1 MVLAAGCIN
10 GAVSR
15 TLTAPTDRLRAV
27 LATGLYP
34 NLSSAVRGIVREQG
48 IGGWYRGL
56 PVWLLNRVPGVA
68 IEFAVHER
76 ALEALRHGFGS
87 DLASRR

>member
-48 IGGWYRGL
+48 VVGL
-56 PVWLLNRVPGVA
+56 WNANTINVIRVTPENG
-68 IEFAVHER
+68 II
-76 ALEALRHGFGS
+76 
-87 DLASRR
+87 SR